1 MYVRSV
7 GEQPAV
13 SVVIPTF
20 ERPDLLRRAIA
31 SVRHQTWCDWE
42 AIVVDDCSTA
52 DIASVVD
59 GIGDARV
66 RVVRRA
72 VNGGVAAAQNT
83 GLDEAQ
89 GRYVSFLHSD
99 DEWAPERL
107 ASMVPLLDAS
117 PCDVGGVECG
127 ALVIEPSGTHRATEP
142 WLLGATD
149 ADLLAYRAGVH
160 ISSLLL
166 RRELALA
173 TRFDEELRHTEDRD
187 FTIRLLRRTRLV
199 FEPRLLVLVH
209 REGPGL
215 RDRNK
220 APTCEYLIGKYEAE
234 LRGDAGLQAI
244 WWSRLARLAARSGD
258 RATTRSAMRRAVRA
272 RPGRVR
278 WWPLLAAAHL
288 PGAACTRSFAAYVAV
303 ARMRV
308 RLRQRT
314 HAHAGGAP
322 SGE

>member
-13 SVVIPTF
+13 SVVIPTY
-20 ERPDLLRRAIA
+20 ERPDVLRRAID
-31 SVRHQTWCDWE
+31 SVRRQTWTDWE
-42 AIVVDDCSTA
+42 AIVVDDCSSA
-52 DIASVVD
+52 DIAAVVD

-83 GLDEAQ
+83 GLDEAS

-99 DEWAPERL
+99 DEWAPQRL
-107 ASMVPLLDAS
+107 AAMVPLLDSS
-117 PCDVGGVECG
+117 PSDVGGVECG
-127 ALVIEPSGTHRATEP
+127 ALVIEPSGAHRVNGP

-187 FTIRLLRRTRLV
+187 FSIRLLRRTRLV
-199 FEPRLLVLVH
+199 FDARQLVVVH
-209 REGPGL
+209 REVPGL
-215 RDRNK
+215 RDRDK
-220 APTCEYLIGKYEAE
+220 APTCEYLIEKYQPE
-234 LRGDAGLQAI
+234 LRGHPRLQAI
-244 WWSRLARLAARSGD
+244 WWSRLARLAARAGD
-258 RATTRSAMRRAVRA
+258 RTTARAAMRRAVGA
-272 RPGRVR
+272 RPGRAR

-288 PGAACTRSFAAYVAV
+288 PGPACSQSFAAYLAV
-303 ARMRV
+303 ARART
-308 RLRQRT
+308 RLRR
-314 HAHAGGAP
+314 HAPPVAA